1 MLVSVSVSVN
11 TSTQFDTNHLL
22 VSVSVMVSSSVNT
35 PLLMVGLLL
44 FRMLR
49 LLSQSRLV
57 FLSSA

>member
-11 TSTQFDTNHLL
+11 TSTQFYTNHLL

-35 PLLMVGLLL
+35 PLLLVGLLL